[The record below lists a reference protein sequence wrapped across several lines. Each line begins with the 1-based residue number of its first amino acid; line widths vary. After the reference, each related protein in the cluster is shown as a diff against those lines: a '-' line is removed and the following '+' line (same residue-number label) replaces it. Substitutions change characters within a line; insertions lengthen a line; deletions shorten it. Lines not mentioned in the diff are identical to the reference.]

1 MIAEKGLKFESNII
15 ISNTNLNP
23 KTRGFWREF
32 AEKRG
37 YEFEIKEF
45 PISLEEAIERDS
57 KRENSVGEDV
67 IRKQYKQWL
76 EYLESKNT
84 EAN

>member
-1 MIAEKGLKFESNII
+1 M
-15 ISNTNLNP
+15 NP
-23 KTRGFWREF
+23 KTREFWKKF
-32 AEKRG
+32 AEKHG
-37 YEFEIKEF
+37 YEFEVKEF

-57 KRENSVGEDV
+57 KRKNSVGEDV